1 MTAPDE
7 PARPATPTHPTT
19 ALLERLTAELGNR
32 ASTVV
37 YGEPFTTA
45 GVTVIPVVE
54 VGLGFG
60 GSADPE
66 AAADESPACGGVRA
80 RPRGFIEIK
89 DGTATY
95 KPLRNPWLDVAV
107 PLAAVLVGAALPPLA
122 RRLAARRARTG

>member
-7 PARPATPTHPTT
+7 PTPPTTSTQPTT
-19 ALLERLTAELGNR
+19 ALLERLTAQLGGR

-45 GVTVIPVVE
+45 GVTVIPVAE

-60 GSADPE
+60 GTAGPE
-66 AAADESPACGGVRA
+66 AVADEGAACGGVRA

-89 DGTATY
+89 NGTASY

-107 PLAAVLVGAALPPLA
+107 PLAAALVGAALPLLA
-122 RRLAARRARTG
+122 RRLAARRTPTG